1 MKSCCEMAREA
12 EPGASHAEVPVRNA
26 VEMRKEMKVGV
37 VCEGGANRTVFACG
51 VMDVLLDENIM
62 PDYYV
67 GVSAGIAFGVSY
79 LAGQRGRNIEVVE
92 KYMTDKRY
100 MGMRHLLNKSERAYY
115 NTKFVFEE
123 VPGNL
128 LPFDYDAFAA
138 YPGKV
143 EAVVTGL
150 HSGRAAYL
158 EVPRGKE
165 MRDTLVASCSLP
177 VLFQPVKIGN
187 HYYLDGGLSDSIP
200 FLHALEEGCE
210 RVIVI
215 LTREWGYVKKTGGAT
230 RLTGSIYRQYP
241 HIVEALKKRA
251 ERYNA
256 SMEQLK
262 QFFDEGKVFVIA
274 PNSTHG
280 VGRVDRDLVKLR
292 RLYDEGIEAATK
304 NMTAL
309 RQYLGS

>member
-1 MKSCCEMAREA
+1 MKL
-12 EPGASHAEVPVRNA
+12 
-26 VEMRKEMKVGV
+26 GV

-51 VMDVLLDENIM
+51 VMDVLLDEKII
-62 PDYYV
+62 PDYFV

-79 LAGQRGRNIEVVE
+79 LSGQRGRNYEILE

-100 MGMRHLLNKSERAYY
+100 MGARHLLDRNERAYY

-123 VPGNL
+123 VPNSL
-128 LPFDYDAFAA
+128 IPFDYEAFAA

-150 HSGRAAYL
+150 HSGKAVYL

-200 FLHALEEGCE
+200 YEHALEEGCDK
-210 RVIVI
+210 VIVI
-215 LTREWGYVKKTGGAT
+215 LTRERGYVKKTEKAT
-230 RLTGSIYRQYP
+230 RMTGSFYRKYP
-241 HIVEALKKRA
+241 KIVDDLNMRA

-256 SMEQLK
+256 SMEKLWQMEE
-262 QFFDEGKVFVIA
+262 DGKIFVIA
-274 PNSTHG
+274 PNNTLG
-280 VGRVDRDLVKLR
+280 VGRVDRDIVKLR
-292 RLYDEGIEAATK
+292 RLYDEGVEVAEADMET
-304 NMTAL
+304 L
-309 RQYLGS
+309 RQYLTT